1 MGYIQRIVYF
11 HLCCCNMI
19 EIEKKKETATTTI
32 EHNGLRTGARE
43 RMKEVKKKAGA
54 EIKLVDDL

>member
-1 MGYIQRIVYF
+1 
-11 HLCCCNMI
+11 MI
-19 EIEKKKETATTTI
+19 EIEKKKEKETATTTSTTTTI